1 MNNYKVIEALY
12 ILRLEEVVNE
22 HLKDGWLLSGGVNTT
37 TVVKPTFNGIESWIT
52 YSQAIYKIN

>member
-1 MNNYKVIEALY
+1 MNNYKVIEAQY
-12 ILRLEEVVNE
+12 ILRLEKEVND

-37 TVVKPTFNGIESWIT
+37 TVVRSCFNGIESWIT